1 MTRVT
6 IRPCGSTHV
15 AMLFTGSEQTRS
27 SIRVTVAVVV
37 VVAVAVVVVVGPEVL
52 VVVVCAQATD
62 GNATKPAAMNAART
76 TCMWYL
82 PARCF
87 SD

>member
-1 MTRVT
+1 
-6 IRPCGSTHV
+6 V
-15 AMLFTGSEQTRS
+15 ATLFTGSEQTRS
-27 SIRVTVAVVV
+27 SVR
-37 VVAVAVVVVVGPEVL
+37 VAVAVVVVVDVAVVVVADPEVL

-76 TCMWYL
+76 ARMWYL
-82 PARCF
+82 PALCY